1 MLPLTDAIRSFADHD
16 SQKGQVLPLN
26 TSVASS
32 AAPLSAPSASHN
44 NTTPLIPVSPPP
56 PRPPPRHRQHH
67 HHHPPG
73 MRPARIFTCD
83 STFLSSPLHSPS
95 PHRARPRLCSPLSL
109 SSLSLAHVCSN
120 SLHLHVG
127 SLVIFPV
134 RYAFSHCSMLSS
146 RFILSH
152 TLRYPMYR
160 QSSAA
165 LRGVLV
171 NFNVHFWSL
180 IHLCVFNIRE
190 PSKVKC
196 KPQQCR

>member
-1 MLPLTDAIRSFADHD
+1 MLPLTDAVRSFADHD

-26 TSVASS
+26 TSVTTS
-32 AAPLSAPSASHN
+32 AAPLSAPSAPHN
-44 NTTPLIPVSPPP
+44 NITPLISVSPPP

-67 HHHPPG
+67 HHHPPR
-73 MRPARIFTCD
+73 MRPARISTCD
-83 STFLSSPLHSPS
+83 STFVSSPLHSPS
-95 PHRARPRLCSPLSL
+95 HRARPRLSYPLSL
-109 SSLSLAHVCSN
+109 SSLSLAYVCST
-120 SLHLHVG
+120 SLCPHVG
-127 SLVIFPV
+127 SLVVFLI
-134 RYAFSHCSMLSS
+134 RYASSHCSMLSS

-165 LRGVLV
+165 LRGVLM
-171 NFNVHFWSL
+171 NFNVHFWSF
-180 IHLCVFNIRE
+180 IHLCAFNIRE